1 MAKKK
6 KTTSQT
12 KPSHKGS
19 QLSQERIAL
28 IVSYYIADNC
38 ENKSKALIKAGYSV
52 NTAKYACTRIFN
64 DDRVISEINRQLHPI
79 VATNQITLISE
90 QNKLLQIADK
100 AYEDGKYAA
109 AVSAHCAIIKTIGG
123 FQADRLPDENLAG
136 KMLDAK
142 KAEDMRR
149 IADLYYSEK
158 YLADGAVKQ
167 VESQVKG
174 DVNTL
179 HNPEN
184 QPENDESVN
193 SLHMDSAGNTD
204 TLHGI
209 PVEFQTDEEI
219 SQSNTHDPP
228 GTPP

>member
-1 MAKKK
+1 MLFKD
-6 KTTSQT
+6 SRVVEELERQI
-12 KPSHKGS
+12 KP
-19 QLSQERIAL
+19 
-28 IVSYYIADNC
+28 VVAD
-38 ENKSKALIKAGYSV
+38 S
-52 NTAKYACTRIFN
+52 
-64 DDRVISEINRQLHPI
+64 
-79 VATNQITLISE
+79 QITLMTE
-90 QNKLLQIADK
+90 QQKLLQIADK

-142 KAEDMRR
+142 KAEDMRK
-149 IADLYYSEK
+149 IADLYYSKK

-167 VESQVKG
+167 VESQVKD

-184 QPENDESVN
+184 QPENEESVN
-193 SLHMDSAGNTD
+193 SLHIDSAGNTD
-204 TLHGI
+204 GLHGI
-209 PVEFQTDEEI
+209 PAEFQTDEEI
-219 SQSNTHDPP
+219 SQRDTHDPP